1 MFEGNAKGPLFA
13 ANEQQELRATPQ
25 KCHVALLGN
34 HGLPCGQDVGS
45 KFLTCKAYK
54 LALCCAFLNKSEVVT
69 NTNPKVPRGTF
80 GKKQTRRAPFSAIAL
95 AQPPRRQLNTL
106 PCSRV
111 CSPANRYEFRATRLL
126 QDSRKC
132 KHHHR
137 IAIQI
142 YCLAQSCEWA
152 LPPSNPRQQT
162 VACSLQFA
170 GLWSRCL

>member
-34 HGLPCGQDVGS
+34 HGLPCGQDAGS

-80 GKKQTRRAPFSAIAL
+80 GKKHPRRAPFSAIAL

-126 QDSRKC
+126 QDSQKC
-132 KHHHR
+132 KHFFFN
-137 IAIQI
+137 
-142 YCLAQSCEWA
+142 LASGRCPLRTPA
-152 LPPSNPRQQT
+152 SKLLR
-162 VACSLQFA
+162 VRYSLLAFGA
-170 GLWSRCL
+170 AAYE